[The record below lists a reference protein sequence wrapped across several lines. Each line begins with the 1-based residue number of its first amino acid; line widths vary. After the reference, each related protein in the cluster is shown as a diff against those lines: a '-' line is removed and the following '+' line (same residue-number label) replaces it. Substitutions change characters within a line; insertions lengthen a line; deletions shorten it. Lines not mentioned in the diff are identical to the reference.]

1 MSDVIATDSERLV
14 SNSSVLISLF
24 ELEFQGSIYR
34 YHSENIDSDITFD
47 GNAYKVFPMMMEGI
61 EMNADGAA
69 PRPTLSIANVE
80 SLLDSSTRAEVG
92 LPADFE
98 IEDLI
103 GSRITRRRTLQKYT
117 GAVTPYE
124 FPSDTYVID
133 RLASK
138 NSLMIQL
145 ELTSPFDFGGVRV
158 PARVVTGKYCPW
170 VYKGYSSSADNVSS
184 ACYWKDEL
192 QISGNSFF
200 FSIDDEPFVKE
211 SLGEI
216 TGATNYDVN
225 TTYVAEQI
233 AIQNGEYFKSK
244 EDGNTGNTPFESSI
258 YWKKIRT
265 FSVWSSDSTGSKQ
278 YTTDLVDPRKN
289 SYVYHANTIWR
300 ALKPH
305 TKSTDFTPGN
315 APTYWAPGDVCGKLL
330 TSCKVRYQAVEN
342 SLTEDLGN
350 SAIAKVGST
359 DTSKALPFGGFPGTR
374 KFR

>member
-1 MSDVIATDSERLV
+1 MSDVIATDSERLA

-24 ELEFQGSIYR
+24 ELEFQGAIYR
-34 YHSENIDSDITFD
+34 YHSENTDSEITFD

-69 PRPTLSIANVE
+69 PRPTLSIANVQ

-170 VYKGYSSSADNVSS
+170 VYKGYSSSADNVAS

-192 QISGNSFF
+192 QINGNSFF
-200 FSIDDEPFVKE
+200 FSVDDEPFIKE

-216 TGATNYDVN
+216 TGAASYDAD
-225 TTYVAEQI
+225 TTYPAEVVVRF
-233 AIQNGEYFKSK
+233 GTEYFQSK
-244 EDGNTGNTPFESSI
+244 EANNAGNAPFESSI

-265 FSVWSSDSTGSKQ
+265 FSVWSSDSTGSKE
-278 YTTDLVDPRKN
+278 YTVDTVDPRKN

-305 TKSTDFTPGN
+305 TKSADFTPGN

-330 TSCKVRYQAVEN
+330 SSCKVRYQALETGSGEN
-342 SLTEDLGN
+342 LGN
-350 SAIAKVGST
+350 NAVAKVGST
-359 DTSKALPFGGFPGTR
+359 DTSKILPFGGFPGTR